1 MPAYNA
7 SNYIREAI
15 ESVLSQ
21 TFSEWELIIID
32 DGSTDGTA
40 EIIKEYLKKDNRIY
54 YYYQENGK
62 QGKARNLAITKSKGD
77 YLAFLDADDMWMS
90 NKLEVQLNQIKK
102 KEADLVFSAAY
113 TMNSASVIDS
123 KSIIMGHFGFLSYE
137 NGLEKMIERN
147 RVPILTVLVKK
158 AKVIEVGMFSEKL
171 EVQNAEDSHLWIRL
185 LVNRLIF
192 YGSEEILAVYRIH
205 EKSVTKN
212 EKDHLRLYINVLSDI
227 GFNNEEFNF
236 KALYHLISKQI
247 KDLDQLQNEVKK
259 IKSSFFYKFK
269 NYFTIK
275 KNRG

>member
-32 DGSTDGTA
+32 DGSTDDTA

-77 YLAFLDADDMWMS
+77 YLAFLDADDMWVS

-113 TMNSASVIDS
+113 TMNGASVIDS

-236 KALYHLISKQI
+236 KVLYHLISKQI

-275 KNRG
+275 KNKG